1 MKVKYI
7 IDPYGSDNFEK
18 SINDFIKNKK
28 VIDIKFQEVE
38 VMIPG
43 YCEGSTSA
51 LIMYED
57 LEEK

>member
-28 VIDIKFQEVE
+28 S
-38 VMIPG
+38 
-43 YCEGSTSA
+43 Y
-51 LIMYED
+51 
-57 LEEK
+57 